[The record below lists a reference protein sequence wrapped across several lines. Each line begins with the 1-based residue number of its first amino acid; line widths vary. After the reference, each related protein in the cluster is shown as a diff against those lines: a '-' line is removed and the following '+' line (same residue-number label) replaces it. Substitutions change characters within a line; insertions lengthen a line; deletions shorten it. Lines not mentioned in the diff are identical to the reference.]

1 MQVAVSK
8 VPVKKKSKVGWIL
21 LIIFLVLVVGP
32 IALTYILFY
41 DGATKNI
48 NVNNETDIKEIGNRL
63 IVDSLDYAP
72 TEKMIDVKV
81 TDSDVDNLLRL
92 AMKSIPSNVPFVKK
106 AYVVVSDNRY
116 FFYVDADAGIF
127 KTRAKVTTTM
137 EISPDNEKFVFKIK
151 DISLGRVGGLLSVG
165 KPFIEKYVTYEKID
179 QILAGTQTDL
189 SFDREQYAI
198 VYPKT
203 SLLTDLGRLAG
214 SESMGL
220 YFDVMQTMVRDNM
233 MEFKFRNNNVIE
245 GIVDLEHLSTNDL
258 VTDEPGTQIRIRPE
272 QVQEK
277 RDMLVSLIE
286 HGDIDPSNDELLFDA
301 FDYLFGGWESLNE
314 SQKNNLNPIDFTY
327 VDIDDKEAYEGFG
340 LYDAEAKL
348 VDKMKDTVDAQK
360 LVNKTLDPRY
370 KELCTLDEGMINEY
384 ISSKNIVGYTS
395 LLHRDTPQGYK
406 VNYITIENFY
416 MNIYK
421 NSLDKNIAEL
431 VCKIDVNGYPTSLT
445 FDTQMSDGG
454 FTDNKLVFEVKN
466 IKFGSSDASN
476 LKEEFFDIISEALN
490 NQGDDSLTMD
500 AENYTISVDF
510 TNIMDYA
517 CEQAENA
524 VETYTGTHY
533 DLETYFAI
541 SNLTF
546 EIIGSSR
553 EDNGKMKLSLI
564 EPINY

>member
-1 MQVAVSK
+1 MQVAISK
-8 VPVKKKSKVGWIL
+8 VPAKKKSKVGWIL
-21 LIIFLVLVVGP
+21 LVIFLVLVVGP
-32 IALTYILFY
+32 IALVYILFY

-48 NVNNETDIKEIGNRL
+48 NINNETDIKEIGNRL
-63 IVDSLDYAP
+63 VVDSLDYAP
-72 TEKMIDVKV
+72 VEKMIDVKI
-81 TDSDVDNLLRL
+81 TDNDVDNLLRL
-92 AMKSIPSNVPFVKK
+92 AMKSIPNNVPFVKK

-116 FFYVDADAGIF
+116 LFYVDVDAGIF

-151 DISLGRVGGLLSVG
+151 DVSLGRVDGLLSVG
-165 KPFIEKYVTYEKID
+165 KSFIKKYVTYEKID

-220 YFDVMQTMVRDNM
+220 YFDVLQTMVRDNM
-233 MEFKFRNNNVIE
+233 MEFKFRDNNVIE
-245 GIVDLEHLSTNDL
+245 GVVDLEHLSTNDL
-258 VTDEPGTQIRIRPE
+258 VTDDPGTQIRIRPE

-286 HGDIDPSNDELLFDA
+286 HGDIDPTNDDLLFDA
-301 FDYLFGGWESLNE
+301 FDYLFGGWKSLNE
-314 SQKNNLNPIDFTY
+314 SQKNNLNPIDFSY

-348 VDKMKDTVDAQK
+348 IDKMKDTVDAQK
-360 LVNKTLDPRY
+360 LINKTLDPRY

-395 LLHRDTPQGYK
+395 LLHRDTPEGYK

-421 NSLDKNIAEL
+421 NSLNNNIAEL

-445 FDTQMSDGG
+445 FDTQMSNGG
-454 FTDNKLVFEVKN
+454 FTDNKLVFEVKD
-466 IKFGSSDASN
+466 IKFGLSDANN
-476 LKEEFFDIISEALN
+476 LKEEFFGIISEVLN
-490 NQGDDSLTMD
+490 NQGDDSLTMN

-510 TNIMDYA
+510 TNIMNYA
-517 CEQAENA
+517 CEEAENA

-533 DLETYFAI
+533 DLETYFAM

-546 EIIGSSR
+546 EIIGTSR

-564 EPINY
+564 EPVNY

>member
-1 MQVAVSK
+1 MQVAISK
-8 VPVKKKSKVGWIL
+8 VPAKKKSKVGWIL
-21 LIIFLVLVVGP
+21 LVIFLVLVVGP
-32 IALTYILFY
+32 IALVYILFY

-48 NVNNETDIKEIGNRL
+48 NFNNETDIKEIGNRL
-63 IVDSLDYAP
+63 VVDSLDYAP
-72 TEKMIDVKV
+72 VEKMIDVKI
-81 TDSDVDNLLRL
+81 TDNDVDNLLCL
-92 AMKSIPSNVPFVKK
+92 AMKSIPNNVPFVKK

-116 FFYVDADAGIF
+116 FFYVDVDAGIF

-137 EISPDNEKFVFKIK
+137 EISTDNEKFVFKIK
-151 DISLGRVGGLLSVG
+151 DVSLGRVDGLLSVG
-165 KPFIEKYVTYEKID
+165 KSFIKKYVTYEKID

-220 YFDVMQTMVRDNM
+220 YFDVLQTMVRDNM
-233 MEFKFRNNNVIE
+233 MEFKFRDNNVIE
-245 GIVDLEHLSTNDL
+245 GVVDLEHLSTNDL
-258 VTDEPGTQIRIRPE
+258 VTDDPGTQIRIRPE

-286 HGDIDPSNDELLFDA
+286 HGDIDPTNDDLLFDA
-301 FDYLFGGWESLNE
+301 FDYLFGGWKSLNE
-314 SQKNNLNPIDFTY
+314 SQKNNLNPIDFSY

-348 VDKMKDTVDAQK
+348 IDKMKDTVDAQK
-360 LVNKTLDPRY
+360 LINKTLDPRY

-395 LLHRDTPQGYK
+395 LLHRDTPEGYK

-421 NSLDKNIAEL
+421 NSLNNNIAEL

-454 FTDNKLVFEVKN
+454 FTDNKLVFEVKD
-466 IKFGSSDASN
+466 IKFGLSDANN
-476 LKEEFFDIISEALN
+476 LKEEFFGIISEVLN
-490 NQGDDSLTMD
+490 NQGDDSLTMNT
-500 AENYTISVDF
+500 ENYTISVDF
-510 TNIMDYA
+510 TNIMNYA

-533 DLETYFAI
+533 DLETYFAM

-546 EIIGSSR
+546 EIIGTSR

-564 EPINY
+564 EPVNY

>member
-8 VPVKKKSKVGWIL
+8 VPAKKKSKVGWIL
-21 LIIFLVLVVGP
+21 LVIFLVLVVGP
-32 IALTYILFY
+32 IALVYILFY

-48 NVNNETDIKEIGNRL
+48 NINNETDIKEIGNRL
-63 IVDSLDYAP
+63 VVDSLDYAP
-72 TEKMIDVKV
+72 VEKMIDVKI
-81 TDSDVDNLLRL
+81 TDNDVDNLLRL
-92 AMKSIPSNVPFVKK
+92 AMKSIPNNVPFVKK

-116 FFYVDADAGIF
+116 LFYVDVDAGIF

-151 DISLGRVGGLLSVG
+151 DVSLGRVDGLLSVG
-165 KPFIEKYVTYEKID
+165 KSFIKKYVTYEKID

-220 YFDVMQTMVRDNM
+220 YFDVLQTMVRDNM
-233 MEFKFRNNNVIE
+233 MEFKFRDNNVIE
-245 GIVDLEHLSTNDL
+245 GVVDLEHLSTNDL
-258 VTDEPGTQIRIRPE
+258 VTDDPGTQIRIRPE

-286 HGDIDPSNDELLFDA
+286 HGDIDPTNDDLLFDA
-301 FDYLFGGWESLNE
+301 FDYLFGGWKSLNE
-314 SQKNNLNPIDFTY
+314 SQKNNLNPIDFSY

-348 VDKMKDTVDAQK
+348 IDKMKDTVDAQK
-360 LVNKTLDPRY
+360 LINKTLDPRY

-395 LLHRDTPQGYK
+395 LLHRDTPEGYK

-421 NSLDKNIAEL
+421 NSLNNNIAEL

-445 FDTQMSDGG
+445 FDTQMSNGG
-454 FTDNKLVFEVKN
+454 FTDNKLVFEVKD
-466 IKFGSSDASN
+466 IKFGLSDANN
-476 LKEEFFDIISEALN
+476 LKEEFFGIISEVLN
-490 NQGDDSLTMD
+490 NQGDDSLTMN

-510 TNIMDYA
+510 TNIMNYA
-517 CEQAENA
+517 CEEAENA

-533 DLETYFAI
+533 DLETYFAM

-546 EIIGSSR
+546 EIIGTSR

-564 EPINY
+564 EPVNY

>member
-8 VPVKKKSKVGWIL
+8 VPVKKKSKVGWVL
-21 LIIFLVLVVGP
+21 LILFLVLVVGP
-32 IALTYILFY
+32 IALIYILFY
-41 DGATKNI
+41 DGATKNVNI
-48 NVNNETDIKEIGNRL
+48 NNDTDFKEIANRL
-63 IVDSLDYAP
+63 VVDSLDYAP
-72 TEKMIDVKV
+72 TEAMIDVKV
-81 TDSDVDNLLRL
+81 TDNDVDNLLRL
-92 AMKSIPSNVPFVKK
+92 AMNSIPSNVPFIKK
-106 AYVVVSDNRY
+106 AYVVVRDNRY
-116 FFYVDADAGIF
+116 YFYVDADAAIF
-127 KTRAKVTTTM
+127 KTRAKITTTM
-137 EISPDNEKFVFKIK
+137 EISPDNEKFVFKIQ
-151 DISLGRVGGLLSVG
+151 DVALGRVGGLLSVG
-165 KPFIEKYVTYEKID
+165 KPFIKKYITYEKID

-189 SFDREQYAI
+189 TFDREQYAI

-214 SESMGL
+214 SEAVGL

-245 GIVDLEHLSTNDL
+245 GIVDLEHLQTNDL
-258 VTDEPGTQIRIRPE
+258 VTDIPNTQIRIRPE

-277 RDMLVSLIE
+277 RDMLVELIE
-286 HGDIDPSNDELLFDA
+286 HEDIDPSNDALLFDA
-301 FDYLFGGWESLNE
+301 FDFLFGGWNSLNE
-314 SQKNNLNPIDFTY
+314 AQKNNLNPIDFSY

-348 VDKMKDTVDAQK
+348 VDKMKDTVDAQR

-370 KELCTLDEGMINEY
+370 KLLCTLDEDMINEY
-384 ISSKNIVGYTS
+384 ISSKNIVGFTS
-395 LLHRDTPQGYK
+395 LLHRDTPEGYK

-421 NSLDKNIAEL
+421 NSDNKNIAEL

-445 FDTQMSDGG
+445 FETEMSDGG
-454 FTDNKLVFEVKN
+454 FADNKLVFEVKD
-466 IKFGSSDASN
+466 IQFGQSDADN
-476 LKEEFFDIISEALN
+476 LKEEFFNIICDALN
-490 NQGDDSLTMD
+490 NQGDDSLTAD
-500 AENYTISVDF
+500 VENYTISVDF

-517 CEQAENA
+517 CDEAEQA
-524 VETYTGTHY
+524 VETYSGTHY
-533 DLETYFAI
+533 DLETYFAM

-553 EDNGKMKLSLI
+553 EDNGQMKLSLV